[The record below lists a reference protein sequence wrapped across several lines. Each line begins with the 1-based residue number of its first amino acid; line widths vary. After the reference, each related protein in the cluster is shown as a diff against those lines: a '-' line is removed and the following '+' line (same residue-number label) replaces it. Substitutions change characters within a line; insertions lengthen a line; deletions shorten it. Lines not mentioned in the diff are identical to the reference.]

1 MSERTKRKSR
11 RRAARAP
18 GGLFAYFE
26 AAEAPL
32 GEAPAAQ
39 WRQMMRRRVFFVA
52 VGLALWTVGVGARL
66 FYLQSEQH
74 GAYTARARKQQGA
87 TIKTWPPRG
96 QIVDRDGHILAGHRD
111 SHSIFAFPSEINDP
125 ERTARK
131 LCEALDPCDEV
142 FYGQLVNRLS
152 SDRSF
157 VYVRRRV
164 SDDELARVE
173 AFGLAGVRFEK
184 VPDRWYPNGKLGAHL
199 LGHVGIDNQGL
210 AGLEF
215 AYNSEVQGRPGQKI
229 ISRDAKGRVFETRL
243 VESPTLGATLE
254 LTIDKF
260 LQHIAERELHAA
272 VEMHKADGGTVIIL
286 DPSSG
291 EVLALANEPTFNPDS
306 FLRDRFRVS
315 PPDEENRLN
324 RAIQNVYEPGSTF
337 KIVTA
342 AAALEKGVVRPD
354 EMIDLKPCY
363 IQFGEWRID
372 DASCHDTLSFAD
384 VIAKSSNVGTIKVAQ
399 KVGWET
405 LGEYIERFGFGQ
417 KLLPDLTGESPGI
430 VNDPSTWKDVDLATA
445 AIGTSIAVT
454 ALQMAAATNV
464 IANGGE
470 FIAPRVVRALRHDGE
485 RDERPP
491 HRPRRV
497 VTRKT
502 AETIRDFMEAAV
514 RQGTGVRGD
523 ILGHSVAGKTG
534 TARKLVGD
542 GHSTSEYNAS
552 FVGFVPSRDPVFTI
566 LVLLDAPHGEEYYG
580 GEVAAPIFRRIAES
594 ALRHRG
600 VAPSNRPP
608 SSFLARPIGGSFP
621 GVSSPPR
628 ALFATFV
635 TDDRAVQRMPDLFGL
650 SARQARRELAPL
662 EVAVSV
668 QGNGVVFSQWPK
680 PGVSVEPGMSVE
692 LNLARRL
699 TTAESDGLRP

>member
-1 MSERTKRKSR
+1 M
-11 RRAARAP
+11 
-18 GGLFAYFE
+18 
-26 AAEAPL
+26 
-32 GEAPAAQ
+32 
-39 WRQMMRRRVFFVA
+39 
-52 VGLALWTVGVGARL
+52 
-66 FYLQSEQH
+66 
-74 GAYTARARKQQGA
+74 
-87 TIKTWPPRG
+87 
-96 QIVDRDGHILAGHRD
+96 
-111 SHSIFAFPSEINDP
+111 
-125 ERTARK
+125 
-131 LCEALDPCDEV
+131 
-142 FYGQLVNRLS
+142 
-152 SDRSF
+152 
-157 VYVRRRV
+157 
-164 SDDELARVE
+164 
-173 AFGLAGVRFEK
+173 
-184 VPDRWYPNGKLGAHL
+184 
-199 LGHVGIDNQGL
+199 
-210 AGLEF
+210 
-215 AYNSEVQGRPGQKI
+215 
-229 ISRDAKGRVFETRL
+229 
-243 VESPTLGATLE
+243 ESPTLGATLE

-354 EMIDLKPCY
+354 EMIDLRPCY

-491 HRPRRV
+491 HRPR
-497 VTRKT
+497 
-502 AETIRDFMEAAV
+502 
-514 RQGTGVRGD
+514 
-523 ILGHSVAGKTG
+523 
-534 TARKLVGD
+534 
-542 GHSTSEYNAS
+542 
-552 FVGFVPSRDPVFTI
+552 
-566 LVLLDAPHGEEYYG
+566 
-580 GEVAAPIFRRIAES
+580 
-594 ALRHRG
+594 
-600 VAPSNRPP
+600 
-608 SSFLARPIGGSFP
+608 
-621 GVSSPPR
+621 
-628 ALFATFV
+628 
-635 TDDRAVQRMPDLFGL
+635 L
-650 SARQARRELAPL
+650 S
-662 EVAVSV
+662 
-668 QGNGVVFSQWPK
+668 
-680 PGVSVEPGMSVE
+680 
-692 LNLARRL
+692 
-699 TTAESDGLRP
+699 